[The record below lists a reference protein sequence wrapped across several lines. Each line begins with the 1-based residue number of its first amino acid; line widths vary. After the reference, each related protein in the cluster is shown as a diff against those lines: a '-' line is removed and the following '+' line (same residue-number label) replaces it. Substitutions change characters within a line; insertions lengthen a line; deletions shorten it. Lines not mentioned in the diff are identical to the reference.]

1 VRIIVGAAIVDGQ
14 RVLGAQRAA
23 PPDLAGRWEFPG
35 GKVEAGETEVAA
47 LVRECQEELGIQIAV
62 GNRLGSDISL
72 SDGSWV
78 LRVWLARIL
87 TGTPVAIE
95 HRALRWLG
103 ADELTDVD
111 WLPADLPLVAELQ
124 RLLAV

>member
-1 VRIIVGAAIVDGQ
+1 M
-14 RVLGAQRAA
+14 LGAQRAA

>member
-1 VRIIVGAAIVDGQ
+1 MRIIVGAAIVDGQ
-14 RVLGAQRAA
+14 RVLAAQRAT
-23 PPDLAGRWEFPG
+23 PPALAGRWEFPG
-35 GKVEAGETEVAA
+35 GKVEAGETDVAA

-62 GNRLGSDISL
+62 GDRLGSDISL
-72 SDGSWV
+72 SDGSFV
-78 LRVWLARIL
+78 LRVWLARIM

-95 HRALRWLG
+95 HQALRWLG
-103 ADELTDVD
+103 ARELTDVD

>member
-35 GKVEAGETEVAA
+35 GKVEAGETDVAA

-78 LRVWLARIL
+78 LRVWLARVL

-111 WLPADLPLVAELQ
+111 WLPADQPLVAELQ

>member
-1 VRIIVGAAIVDGQ
+1 MRIIVGAAIVDGQ